1 MNKHKR
7 CIFPGALCTKSKKA
21 RCLKKFQIIISIFNI
36 LKKLIEKRELMD
48 KHQKQKEDRLN
59 QQFKIWATPC
69 ISFLYFRLLSTV
81 S

>member
-48 KHQKQKEDRLN
+48 KHQKQKDLHC
-59 QQFKIWATPC
+59 K
-69 ISFLYFRLLSTV
+69 LLILLILKQK
-81 S
+81 